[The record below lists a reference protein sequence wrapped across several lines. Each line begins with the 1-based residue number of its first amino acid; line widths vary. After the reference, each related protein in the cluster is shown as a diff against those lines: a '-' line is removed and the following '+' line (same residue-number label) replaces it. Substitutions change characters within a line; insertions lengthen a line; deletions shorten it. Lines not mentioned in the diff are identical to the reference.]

1 MKSQD
6 ILVLIKIFL
15 WGKESWSIEKI
26 ADAIKISKSETHA
39 AIKRC
44 ENAGLLDAVTKRP
57 RKAALKE
64 FLIHGIKYA
73 FPAKVGSKTRGIP
86 TAHSAPPMSDLIESG
101 EDDIYVWPYE
111 LGNKRGISIEPLYK
125 SVPYAVLEDKEL
137 YEYLALIDC
146 IRIGRVRER
155 KIASDELIK
164 RIQEKN
170 K

>member
-1 MKSQD
+1 VWF
-6 ILVLIKIFL
+6 I
-15 WGKESWSIEKI
+15 
-26 ADAIKISKSETHA
+26 
-39 AIKRC
+39 R
-44 ENAGLLDAVTKRP
+44 GL
-57 RKAALKE
+57 
-64 FLIHGIKYA
+64 
-73 FPAKVGSKTRGIP
+73 P
-86 TAHSAPPMSDLIESG
+86 TSHSAPPMSDLIESG

-164 RIQEKN
+164 RIQKKIIN
-170 K
+170 YGY